1 MHNLTKNPIIFLL
14 FRIGVFSTFFGHGYI
29 AFSKNKAWIPYL
41 EVIGFS
47 KVHATSVLPL
57 IGIIDII
64 VALTILI
71 KPFRL
76 VVLWAAIWAFSTAL
90 IRPISGESVLA
101 FIERG
106 ANWILPLIFFLIY
119 NNNYNQKK
127 LVK

>member
-1 MHNLTKNPIIFLL
+1 MDNLRKNYIVFLL
-14 FRIGVFSTFFGHGYI
+14 FRIGIFLTFFGHGCV
-29 AFSKNKAWIPYL
+29 AFSKNKAWVPYL

-47 KVHATSVLPL
+47 KIQATSVLPL

-90 IRPISGESVLA
+90 IRPISGEPVLA

-119 NNNYNQKK
+119 NNKYNQKK
-127 LVK
+127 